1 MKIHSL
7 LRILSVALMGWAVL
21 PATALGQ
28 EASSLFRRYTMR
40 DGKTFYAMVHEKADT
55 QVTFK
60 LQNGRLYPVRIDAL
74 SEPDAQFVRKWTRFK
89 EQLMKNSEFA
99 HLTVQG
105 LLELIGYQAIEF
117 QIEGNHIYVDGELNN
132 VPAKLMVDTGAN
144 SSLINLEAAQNAKL
158 EVGPLTVPIFG
169 VGDKPAMAG
178 PTKVPVLKVGDAVM
192 TNRKLLSSDLDK
204 DIPGGFSADML
215 FGGDFLRELDAVIS
229 YREGRM
235 FLKIP
240 SAAGTDPNKP
250 KAPPAKE
257 FRRWT
262 STDGKVFSGAIEE
275 KTETTATFRMLNGQI
290 AAVPIDKF
298 IEADQEV
305 IKGWSKLRQDI
316 AKHPELFTLTVKELL
331 ELRGYQS
338 FEYKLIG
345 NSIVV
350 DGMLNK
356 GPAKYL
362 IDTGAHSALLH
373 VESAKRCE
381 VPFGPFDQ
389 LVSGIGGTAPAAIG
403 KVDSLSLGQVT
414 IKNREVMVSD
424 LFKVIVR
431 FGGEKN
437 HDGLFGADFLR
448 ELDGVV
454 NYKENRI
461 FLRPDFSDNPEA
473 GSVGTA
479 TEAKPAAPLPKEAK
493 PAAAPK

>member
-1 MKIHSL
+1 
-7 LRILSVALMGWAVL
+7 
-21 PATALGQ
+21 
-28 EASSLFRRYTMR
+28 
-40 DGKTFYAMVHEKADT
+40 
-55 QVTFK
+55 
-60 LQNGRLYPVRIDAL
+60 
-74 SEPDAQFVRKWTRFK
+74 
-89 EQLMKNSEFA
+89 
-99 HLTVQG
+99 
-105 LLELIGYQAIEF
+105 
-117 QIEGNHIYVDGELNN
+117 
-132 VPAKLMVDTGAN
+132 
-144 SSLINLEAAQNAKL
+144 
-158 EVGPLTVPIFG
+158 
-169 VGDKPAMAG
+169 
-178 PTKVPVLKVGDAVM
+178 
-192 TNRKLLSSDLDK
+192 
-204 DIPGGFSADML
+204 ML

-229 YREGRM
+229 YREGRL

-240 SAAGTDPNKP
+240 KADGTDPNKP

-262 STDGKVFSGAIEE
+262 STDGKVFSGAIED

-290 AAVPIDKF
+290 ATVAIDKF
-298 IEADQEV
+298 TEADQDM
-305 IKGWSKLRQDI
+305 IKGWSKLRQDL

-381 VPFGPFDQ
+381 VPFGPFDK
-389 LVSGIGGTAPAAIG
+389 LVAGIGGTAPAAIG

-414 IKNREVMVSD
+414 IKDREVMVSD

-431 FGGEKN
+431 FGGDKN

-461 FLRPDFSDNPEA
+461 FLRPDFSDNPNA
-473 GSVGTA
+473 GKVGA
-479 TEAKPAAPLPKEAK
+479 GTEAAPGAKPDAAPAGQTKPATPPK
-493 PAAAPK
+493 